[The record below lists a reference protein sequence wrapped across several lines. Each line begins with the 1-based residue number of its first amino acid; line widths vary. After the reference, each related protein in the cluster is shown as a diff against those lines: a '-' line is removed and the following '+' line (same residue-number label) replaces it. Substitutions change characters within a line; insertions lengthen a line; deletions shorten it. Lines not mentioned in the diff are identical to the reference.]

1 MSDQLAAGT
10 PALQLR
16 ADPNALAPER
26 LLVFE
31 LTGGIY
37 KFEEAVRLVSGLEF
51 LGVEDLDPDEDDKNP
66 VLYLMVPSEGALSN
80 LVTLWRDWRRNGSVP
95 NRFSSWKAL
104 LSQLRDIRPW
114 GPQDRIAIEDAAV
127 LTTEADHGHATIRVE
142 IELVFRQ
149 NGAAAEAT
157 AHQDIQARGGVVI
170 SRARIAGA
178 AYHAILAD
186 IPTLAIREALAGNPE
201 SLAGSDAILQI
212 RPQSVFHAVP
222 YEEAPGDADG
232 EAPNI
237 PSGDPI
243 AGIFDAVPLSQ
254 HPRLANT
261 LSLDDPFGLE
271 PLAVGP
277 RRHGTAM
284 ASAVVHGDLN
294 NPWVRPRERP
304 VYFVGMMYDAADGT
318 NIERFPDRLPADLF
332 EQALVHMRDGPSPAA
347 PHVLIVNA
355 SLGDANKPFSGRMSG
370 WSRVVD
376 YLASRYGVLFVISAG
391 NHMGVYETENMSAM
405 QFEDLPGDE
414 KMRVTLRAS
423 ASQIAL
429 RRILAPAEA
438 MNAITVGALH
448 ADHYQHPHPLPASTF
463 DVWAESGLCTVSS
476 GLGPGYAGATKPDI
490 LAPGGRL
497 HVRLMPHGAHHRLQP
512 LTVNAGAF
520 GGIGV
525 AAPPTETSFGPNV
538 VARSVGTSI
547 AAALA
552 TGVAARAH
560 EALEAAYPDFV
571 TLPSAQRAVL
581 LKALLVHG
589 ARWTQARDLLI
600 EILGPSD
607 NRQHYRQKDDVRRY
621 IGFGA
626 YDPDRVI
633 DCTADRA
640 TLWAVGQLGADQGKR
655 FRIPWPAAMSG
666 QARPHSVNATLAW
679 FSPRKPGAVA
689 YRGARMKIIEPSK
702 LGAAGIKAA
711 GVQPDPKQA
720 HKGTVVH
727 RRWDGAKAS
736 AIAGDGFFEIDI
748 QREADSLPDD
758 VQFALVVTPEMAGEL
773 AVYNQVLNR
782 VALKPTIG
790 VPA

>member
-1 MSDQLAAGT
+1 MSDLLAANT
-10 PALQLR
+10 STLQLR
-16 ADPNALAPER
+16 ADPEALAPER

-31 LTGGIY
+31 LTGGVY
-37 KFEEAVRLVSGLEF
+37 KFEEAVRLVPGLEF
-51 LGVEDLDPDEDDKNP
+51 LGVEDLDPDDLDANP
-66 VLYLMVPSEGALSN
+66 SLYLMVPSEGALKN

-95 NRFSSWKAL
+95 SRFSSWKTL

-114 GPQDRIAIEDAAV
+114 GPQDRIAVDDALV
-127 LTTEADHGHATIRVE
+127 LTTEADQGHALMRVE

-149 NGAAAEAT
+149 NGEAAESVAR
-157 AHQDIQARGGVVI
+157 QDIQAKGGVVI
-170 SRARIAGA
+170 SRARVAGA

-186 IPTLAIREALAGNPE
+186 VPTVAMREALAGNPE
-201 SLAGSDAILQI
+201 SLAASDAILQI

-222 YEEAPGDADG
+222 YEEEPDNATSEAPGV
-232 EAPNI
+232 

-271 PLAVGP
+271 PLAAGP

-294 NPWVRPRERP
+294 NPWPRSLERP

-318 NIERFPDRLPADLF
+318 NVERFPDRLPADLF
-332 EQALVHMRDGPSPAA
+332 EQALAHMRDGPSPAA

-391 NHMGVYETENMSAM
+391 NHMSAYETENMSAM
-405 QFEDLPGDE
+405 QFEDLPGDQ
-414 KMRVTLRAS
+414 KMRVALRAS

-448 ADHYQHPHPLPASTF
+448 ADGYQHPHPLPASTF
-463 DVWAESGLCTVSS
+463 DVWAGSGLCTVSS

-490 LAPGGRL
+490 LAPGGRH

-525 AAPPTETSFGPNV
+525 AAPPTETSLGPNV
-538 VARSVGTSI
+538 VARAVGTSV

-560 EALEAAYPDFV
+560 EALEAAYPEFV

-581 LKALLVHG
+581 LKALLVHS
-589 ARWTQARDLLI
+589 ARWTEARDLLI
-600 EILGPSD
+600 EILGPPD
-607 NRQHYRQKDDVRRY
+607 NRQHYRQKDNVRRY

-655 FRIPWPAAMSG
+655 FRVPWPAAMSG
-666 QARPHSVNATLAW
+666 QARPHGVNATLAW
-679 FSPRKPGAVA
+679 FSPPKPGAVA

-711 GVQPDPKQA
+711 GIQPDPKQA

-736 AIAGDGFFEIDI
+736 AIAGDGFFDIDI

-758 VQFALVVTPEMAGEL
+758 VQFALVVTLEMAGEL

-782 VALKPTIG
+782 VALKPAVAVQT
-790 VPA
+790 